1 MKKWLVALLVLL
13 LSVTTADA
21 RTKAKNK
28 IAEIKEG
35 EPSYQA
41 YIVVEATTGKVL
53 EGQNIH
59 LRWPPASITKLMV
72 AFIVLE
78 KISRNEL
85 HLDDRIPIS
94 KEASKMGGSQV
105 FLKEGET
112 FSLEELMKAMMV
124 ASANDAGYAIAEFI
138 AGSKEKFINLM
149 NETAKAL
156 GMQDTTYHS
165 VHGLP
170 PSRDQEE
177 DITSCYD
184 LAILS
189 RAILK
194 YPTILQW
201 TSIKNDTFR
210 DGMFVLNNHNKLLF
224 KMPGV
229 DGLKTGYY
237 RKAGYNVVATAEKKN
252 LRLIVAVLGSPTAKT
267 RDVVAMEKLKAYFS
281 VYEMVQVVKKGDI
294 IDREIL
300 LPQGET
306 PKVRGIA
313 GSGFSYP
320 VLSKNK
326 NALTKEIELP
336 ERIEGEIKENQ
347 KLGEVVIKFENQE
360 VGRVDIVSPK
370 AVSRAGS
377 FTIFRRKLG
386 MGS

>member
-1 MKKWLVALLVLL
+1 MKKWLIALFVLL
-13 LSVTTADA
+13 LSVNAAGA
-21 RTKAKNK
+21 RTKANK
-28 IAEIKEG
+28 KAAETKEQ
-35 EPSYQA
+35 EPPYQA
-41 YIVVEATTGKVL
+41 YIVAEATTGKVL

-78 KISRNEL
+78 KISTNEL
-85 HLDDRIPIS
+85 HFDDRIPIS
-94 KEASKMGGSQV
+94 REASKMGGSQV

-112 FSLEELMKAMMV
+112 FTLEELMKAMMV
-124 ASANDAGYAIAEFI
+124 ASANDAAYAIAEFV
-138 AGSKEKFINLM
+138 AGSKEKFVQLM
-149 NETAKAL
+149 NEKAKEL

-194 YPTILQW
+194 HPRILEW

-210 DGMFVLNNHNKLLF
+210 GGAFVLNNHNKLLA
-224 KMPGV
+224 KMPDI

-237 RKAGYNVVATAEKKN
+237 RKAGYNVVATAERKN
-252 LRLIVAVLGSPTAKT
+252 LRLIVVVMGSPTAKT
-267 RDVVAMEKLKAYFS
+267 RDSVAMEKLKANFS
-281 VYEMVQVVKKGDI
+281 GYEMVQIVKKGDV
-294 IDREIL
+294 IDREVL

-313 GSGFSYP
+313 AGGFSYP
-320 VLSKNK
+320 VPSKNK
-326 NALTKEIELP
+326 NAFTKDIVLP
-336 ERIEGEIKENQ
+336 EKIEGGIKENQ
-347 KLGEVVIKFENQE
+347 KLGEVVIKYENKE
-360 VGRVDIVSPK
+360 VGRVGIVSPRAIPK
-370 AVSRAGS
+370 AGY

-386 MGS
+386 LGS